1 MSYSWVLQFSTLIY
15 TSELILCSTIDDD
28 KLWLTCVFWHLFLT
42 KSLTFLL
49 TDVFPFPVL
58 LLETEEKSHWY
69 IIIGRFILEENSF
82 SSREDW
88 SN

>member
-1 MSYSWVLQFSTLIY
+1 MGYSWVQFSTY
-15 TSELILCSTIDDD
+15 VHTSELIICPTIDDD
-28 KLWLTCVFWHLFLT
+28 KLWLTFVFWHLFLT

-49 TDVFPFPVL
+49 TDVFLFTVL

-69 IIIGRFILEENSF
+69 IIIGRFILEEKQF